1 MKHTVPTLI
10 VAMAIGLAGCATP
23 GTQTSAS
30 ASIFN
35 QQRIAALT
43 QAIHKRG
50 GSVSQLLFLEIP
62 SASEAIPDYLSVGL
76 IKAGSPSNAMDAL
89 LELLQK
95 APGAQVA
102 VFGASDAVTIAS
114 VQGVLKSF
122 RASPDHS
129 KTTLWVALKNP
140 SGHEEELRVAAQ
152 TAGLHLEVLPSL

>member
-1 MKHTVPTLI
+1 MKHIVPTLI
-10 VAMAIGLAGCATP
+10 VAMVIGLAGCATT

-30 ASIFN
+30 ASTFN

-43 QAIHKRG
+43 QAIHQRG

-62 SASEAIPDYLSVGL
+62 SASEAIADYLSVGL

-102 VFGASDAVTIAS
+102 VFGTSDAVTAAS
-114 VQGVLKSF
+114 VQGVLKSL
-122 RASPDHS
+122 RSSSDHS

-140 SGHEEELRVAAQ
+140 SGHAEELRVAAQ

>member
-1 MKHTVPTLI
+1 MKHIFSTLI
-10 VAMAIGLAGCATP
+10 VVMVIGLTGCATT

-30 ASIFN
+30 ESTFN

-62 SASEAIPDYLSVGL
+62 SASEAIADYLSVGL

-95 APGAQVA
+95 APGAQV
-102 VFGASDAVTIAS
+102 VV
-114 VQGVLKSF
+114 V
-122 RASPDHS
+122 
-129 KTTLWVALKNP
+129 
-140 SGHEEELRVAAQ
+140 
-152 TAGLHLEVLPSL
+152 